1 MVQARLRN
9 RGIRMLQQFW
19 KMVSRWFNP
28 RQRAL
33 RAERRKIRE
42 MADFLDR
49 NSKLG
54 GGDKPAS

>member
-1 MVQARLRN
+1 
-9 RGIRMLQQFW
+9 MLQQFW
-19 KMVSRWFNP
+19 KKVRSWFDP
-28 RQRAL
+28 QERAL
-33 RAERRKIRE
+33 RAERRKARE